1 MKEIRIW
8 GREGFFRKIRC
19 DYYEMKDKSI
29 KMYKLEN
36 KCYGDL
42 GFPKYLI
49 GYANLENVNV
59 IEIEDIK
66 DEK

>member
-1 MKEIRIW
+1 M
-8 GREGFFRKIRC
+8 
-19 DYYEMKDKSI
+19 DDKSI
-29 KMYKLEN
+29 KMYKLGNEYD
-36 KCYGDL
+36 CFGHSE
-42 GFPKYLI
+42 YLV

>member
-8 GREGFFRKIRC
+8 GREGFFRKIIC
-19 DYYEMKDKSI
+19 DDKSI
-29 KMYKLEN
+29 KMYKLGNE
-36 KCYGDL
+36 CDCFGHSE
-42 GFPKYLI
+42 YLV

>member
-1 MKEIRIW
+1 
-8 GREGFFRKIRC
+8 
-19 DYYEMKDKSI
+19 
-29 KMYKLEN
+29 MYKLEN

>member
-19 DYYEMKDKSI
+19 DDFHMDDKSI
-29 KMYKLEN
+29 KMYKLGNEWD
-36 KCYGDL
+36 CFGHSE
-42 GFPKYLI
+42 YLA

-66 DEK
+66 YEK